1 MSSPDIKRDSILTP
15 RFSAVRNLLERQI
28 DDGFHP
34 GAQLCV
40 ELGGEIVADFA
51 VGKALIGS
59 GTPLAHDS
67 VMPLFSSAK
76 SITSVAIGALVDS
89 GRLNFDDP
97 VATHC
102 KSGRGH
108 CRDL

>member
-1 MSSPDIKRDSILTP
+1 M
-15 RFSAVRNLLERQI
+15 
-28 DDGFHP
+28 
-34 GAQLCV
+34 C
-40 ELGGEIVADFA
+40 EIVADFA

-76 SITSVAIGALVDS
+76 SITSVAIRALVDS

-97 VATHC
+97 VATHG
-102 KSGRGH
+102 KSGWVPGDRAAYLPTAGWH
-108 CRDL
+108 MLGEVVERVSGSSFGSFVQSFVL